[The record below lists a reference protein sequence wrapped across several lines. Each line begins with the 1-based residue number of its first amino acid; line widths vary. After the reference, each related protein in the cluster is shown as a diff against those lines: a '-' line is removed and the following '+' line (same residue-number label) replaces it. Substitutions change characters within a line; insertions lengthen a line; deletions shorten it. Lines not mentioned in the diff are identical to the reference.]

1 MSKLKGWL
9 IIMLNIFF
17 ILYIKKKVQVQGLT
31 QIEEGQVSLELFR
44 LGPYTHDLVYFYF
57 YFSIV

>member
-17 ILYIKKKVQVQGLT
+17 ILYIKKRVQVQGLT
-31 QIEEGQVSLELFR
+31 QIEEGQVSLELF
-44 LGPYTHDLVYFYF
+44 
-57 YFSIV
+57 